1 MLSSANES
9 WFTGTRTGMLSQFG
23 KFVSRSSSA
32 PQATMSQGY
41 NVYVYDT
48 QFENGTLKI
57 QVVMNQTNIYT
68 VEGLSFPASSGKP
81 SQQALDVANASVDR
95 ILAALNN
102 GSYADFSANF
112 SPTMLSAVDESKFN
126 STRSGMLSQYGKYV
140 SRSSDPQ
147 TTVSLGDN
155 IFVYSCQFEQV
166 KLNLK
171 LMLNASD
178 LRTVDGVL
186 FTP

>member
-1 MLSSANES
+1 MHINRLSFAMAVLVLTAAVALSGCTGGSPSQSSTDAANAAADRILTSFNSGNYSSFSTNFSAAMLSSANES
-9 WFTGTRTGMLSQFG
+9 WFTGTRT
-23 KFVSRSSSA
+23 
-32 PQATMSQGY
+32 
-41 NVYVYDT
+41 
-48 QFENGTLKI
+48 
-57 QVVMNQTNIYT
+57 
-68 VEGLSFPASSGKP
+68 
-81 SQQALDVANASVDR
+81 
-95 ILAALNN
+95 
-102 GSYADFSANF
+102 
-112 SPTMLSAVDESKFN
+112 
-126 STRSGMLSQYGKYV
+126 GMLSQYGKYV